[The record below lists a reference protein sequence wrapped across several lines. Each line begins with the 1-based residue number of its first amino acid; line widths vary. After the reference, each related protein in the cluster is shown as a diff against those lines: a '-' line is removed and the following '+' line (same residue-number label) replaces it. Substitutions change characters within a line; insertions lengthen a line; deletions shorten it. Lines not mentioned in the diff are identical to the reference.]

1 MDRRTFLTR
10 AGAAA
15 ALVLAHR
22 GAGAGEP
29 VPPGRDEK
37 RSMGQAPWITSLEL
51 LTAAPIAAMVGF
63 YRDTLGLSVLDER
76 ADRVTI
82 GCGRTPVTFVAAAA
96 AAADAGRPFYH
107 FAFNIPENKVRAA
120 RDWQAE
126 RTPLI
131 PPPERLRDPE
141 YPDDIVNYRHW
152 NAHSVFFFDP
162 AENVVEYIA
171 RHDLPNAASGGFG
184 PADILYASEI
194 GFVVDDVLETADV
207 LRGVAGVERYRS
219 GDDQFT
225 ALGDEHGLLLV
236 FRRGRVLSLASE
248 RTKAADVYR
257 TVAHLRGASRT
268 RHTFD
273 AYPYEIEVG

>member
-22 GAGAGEP
+22 GAGAGT
-29 VPPGRDEK
+29 DEK
-37 RSMGQAPWITSLEL
+37 RSMHPAPRITSLEL
-51 LTAAPIAAMVGF
+51 LTAAPLATMVEF

-76 ADRVTI
+76 PDRVTS
-82 GCGRTPVTFVAAAA
+82 GCGVTPVTFVATNG
-96 AAADAGRPFYH
+96 DAGQPFYH
-107 FAFNIPENKVRAA
+107 FAVNIPENKILAA
-120 RDWQAE
+120 RDWQKQ

-131 PPPERLRDPE
+131 PPPERLRDPSM
-141 YPDDIVNYRHW
+141 PDDIVDYRHW

-171 RHDLPNAASGGFG
+171 RHDLKNATPGGFG
-184 PADILYASEI
+184 TADILYASEI
-194 GFVVDDVLETADV
+194 GFVVDDVPGSAGV
-207 LRGVAGVERYRS
+207 LRGVASVGPYRG

-248 RTKAADVYR
+248 RTKAADVFR
-257 TVAHLRGASRT
+257 TVARVRGATGPR
-268 RHTFD
+268 RALD
-273 AYPYEIEVG
+273 AYPYEIVDGGQV